1 MIEISLIYY
10 PFFKLEKNTLDLS
23 AKIESDIISQI
34 NSVSL

>member
-10 PFFKLEKNTLDLS
+10 SFFKLEKHTLDLS